1 MTIPPV
7 QEKSQHEQFDVISKC
22 SATVKSTEKKS
33 IVILNQKCIGSE
45 FVHPDVSK
53 NNWQLQMTEGVHM
66 SKISTLLCTQEK
78 LANFTLLMVNNI
90 ENINQEKMHQVYHQ
104 GKSSD
109 MSTS

>member
-45 FVHPDVSK
+45 FVHPDVFK
-53 NNWQLQMTEGVHM
+53 NNWQLQMTEGVHV
-66 SKISTLLCTQEK
+66 KDI
-78 LANFTLLMVNNI
+78 NI
-90 ENINQEKMHQVYHQ
+90 IVAVHPRKACQFHTTN
-104 GKSSD
+104 GK
-109 MSTS
+109 